1 MTIQFSTK
9 IFPQADLQS
18 PKLQKSSLK
27 SLLGHNTDC
36 LVLAYS
42 KADFDSFSGA
52 KGAKAKT
59 GFLPELDLLLGGSV
73 NHANV
78 VGDLDPKQASVCML
92 RAEKSWSASGV
103 KAKRVLLVALGDVHL
118 ASERSLTTYSK
129 VARAALKVLSGGSI
143 ESALWFTPSF
153 ALAHKSDFIAEEVRL
168 TVQYAG
174 DQAYRFGV
182 RQPAMKFKAKD
193 KADTFKQLVF
203 AGNDDC
209 AKELKAAVEQGVA
222 MVEGMNLAKDLGNL
236 PPNICTPTYLGKT
249 AQGLSKKAGLKV
261 EVLGRKQIEAL
272 GMGSFL
278 SVAKGSDTPPQFIVM
293 RHQGGKAGE
302 APIVLVGKGITF
314 DTGGLNIKTSGML
327 HMKCD
332 MAGGA
337 AVFGAMQLIAD
348 LQLPVKVT
356 AIVPCAENSVDAKSF
371 VPSDV
376 IHSYS
381 GHSIE
386 IIDTD
391 AEGRLVLAD
400 GLSYLITN
408 YKPEYII
415 DIATLTGS
423 SVGTF
428 GYECAALFTNND
440 EVSKKLQESGDA
452 IGERLWPLPLWEA
465 YKSDIESDIADVK
478 NYSGKPVAGAISAAK
493 FLEYF
498 TESHKAW
505 AHLDIAGVAWKG
517 GKDKGAT
524 GRPVGL
530 LLHWLLSL

>member
-1 MTIQFSTK
+1 MKTNTIQNL
-9 IFPQADLQS
+9 D
-18 PKLQKSSLK
+18 
-27 SLLGHNTDC
+27 N
-36 LVLAYS
+36 
-42 KADFDSFSGA
+42 FSG
-52 KGAKAKT
+52 T
-59 GFLPELDLLLGGSV
+59 ILIPVFETY
-73 NHANV
+73 
-78 VGDLDPKQASVCML
+78 
-92 RAEKSWSASGV
+92 EKSIVPIVFNGLEIP
-103 KAKRVLLVALGDVHL
+103 AKVFYG
-118 ASERSLTTYSK
+118 K
-129 VARAALKVLSGGSI
+129 
-143 ESALWFTPSF
+143 
-153 ALAHKSDFIAEEVRL
+153 
-168 TVQYAG
+168 
-174 DQAYRFGV
+174 
-182 RQPAMKFKAKD
+182 KD
-193 KADTFKQLVF
+193 THY
-203 AGNDDC
+203 
-209 AKELKAAVEQGVA
+209 AVEQNNAIYLFIGLGEKIDYKSLKTVFRSVSSKQKDKLNTNIA
-222 MVEGMNLAKDLGNL
+222 LVLPVQLDNNQVEAIVSGLFLGTYDLGHFKSDKKIHPFLESDFVLNLFSEKDYLPTIKKGIKIAKAQLEIYNLVDL
-236 PPNICTPTYLGKT
+236 PPNNVTPKYLAKWAQETGKKY
-249 AQGLSKKAGLKV
+249 GFDV
-261 EVLGRKQIEAL
+261 EVLDFEASKIAKL
-272 GMGSFL
+272 GAFLAVGKGSENEPQFVIMKYTPKEN
-278 SVAKGSDTPPQFIVM
+278 VAKIKHIG
-293 RHQGGKAGE
+293 
-302 APIVLVGKGITF
+302 LVGKGITF

-391 AEGRLVLAD
+391 AEGRLILAD

-440 EVSKKLQESGDA
+440 EISKKLQESGDE

-465 YKSDIESDIADVK
+465 YQSDIESDIADVK

-498 TESHKAW
+498 TQEHPAW
-505 AHLDIAGVAWKG
+505 AHLDIAGVAFGDDEFAKS
-517 GKDKGAT
+517 KHAT
-524 GRPVGL
+524 AYGVHL
-530 LLHWLLSL
+530 LTKFIENL